1 MRAPHRPGDP
11 WPGFP
16 HAPLCSP
23 RSSPPARAPPSPSP
37 SRPPTRPAPRPT
49 PPATPPHPATP
60 RAPTRG
66 APAPAAAGGLFLVDA
81 SGAEVGAL
89 VRRGSDDSTAGR
101 AIYDTV
107 TVFHPDSGVF
117 FDITMTDATPLPPA
131 TTFFTGANCA
141 TPVGITAGGCPTCRA
156 AHASAFLH
164 DGAWWRVVSGAAR
177 EPIANGSTRAATAGA
192 ACVPHTSSNSPAFPV
207 EPLPPP
213 TPPTTFAAPLRFVWR

>member
-1 MRAPHRPGDP
+1 MAR
-11 WPGFP
+11 
-16 HAPLCSP
+16 LSP
-23 RSSPPARAPPSPSP
+23 RAALLASLLAACAGAAEPVAVSPSDTP
-37 SRPPTRPAPRPT
+37 SASPD
-49 PPATPPHPATP
+49 TP
-60 RAPTRG
+60 RD
-66 APAPAAAGGLFLVDA
+66 APAARDAARADIPWRPGAGTAGGLFLVDA

-101 AIYDTV
+101 AIYDVV